1 MFPLKSLQS
10 SRTSGNLIELDKS
23 KLVVLEDFVNNF
35 GCGAIWSEDLT
46 HAPVSDQAFLD
57 SLT

>member
-1 MFPLKSLQS
+1 M
-10 SRTSGNLIELDKS
+10 ELDKS
-23 KLVVLEDFVNNF
+23 KLVVLEEFVNNF